1 MDNYYLT
8 IYIKIKQFESWTN
21 NKSSDLCYSMT
32 EYLIYIYIY
41 LYKKLRYETLEF
53 KTKDFIIYI

>member
-21 NKSSDLCYSMT
+21 KKSSDLCYSMT

-41 LYKKLRYETLEF
+41 LYKKLHVMKHLSS
-53 KTKDFIIYI
+53 KLKI